1 MKKKIIYVG
10 IILFSILIQTS
21 FLPIFSPGQKLG
33 DAVLSLILAL
43 AVLEGFSSILVW
55 TIVAGVLYDFLSYS
69 LIGQHVMIFLLVI
82 YGVSFFSRRLSVDVK
97 GTGLLL
103 LFLFVV
109 AATLVSK
116 SLLAYFVVLGDRQ
129 ADFFQIFGNLGLV
142 VSQVGFNIVL
152 FAFWFNIVKKIKKMS
167 L

>member
-21 FLPIFSPGQKLG
+21 FLPIFSSGQAPG

-69 LIGQHVMIFLLVI
+69 LIGQHAMIFLLVI

-116 SLLAYFVVLGDRQ
+116 ILLAYFVVLGDRQ
-129 ADFFQIFGNLGLV
+129 ADFFQIFGNLGLAV
-142 VSQVGFNIVL
+142 FQVGFNIIL